1 MASNMFSSVA
11 SRTMER
17 GQRFPSVHR
26 DDRQTR
32 LNASAASEILSQESR
47 LTKLSRVSQ
56 TPKANKISSNDFINQ
71 LSHKVEKKQDEKL
84 IQEDIMAQIIARKRK
99 AETDKKNK
107 TREEIETVN
116 RELADIEMITQQKN
130 NKKKF
135 VQ

>member
-1 MASNMFSSVA
+1 
-11 SRTMER
+11 
-17 GQRFPSVHR
+17 
-26 DDRQTR
+26 
-32 LNASAASEILSQESR
+32 
-47 LTKLSRVSQ
+47 
-56 TPKANKISSNDFINQ
+56 
-71 LSHKVEKKQDEKL
+71 
-84 IQEDIMAQIIARKRK
+84 MAQIIARKRK